1 MTLILKVFLIFCSNY
16 GRYEKFSSMF
26 NSLFFQILNLSK
38 FIVNRHRM
46 LLQDPEFYIKTYK
59 EISVQNFTKQAFAL
73 ELSDLALSCC
83 VTHKS

>member
-1 MTLILKVFLIFCSNY
+1 MVDMKKKF
-16 GRYEKFSSMF
+16 KFSSMF
-26 NSLFFQILNLSK
+26 NSLFFQLLNLSK

-59 EISVQNFTKQAFAL
+59 EISVQNTKQAFAL
-73 ELSDLALSCC
+73 KLSDLVLSCC